1 MDGCYR
7 GGNLANKAFFISC
20 AWKEMANV
28 KKTAFTVEM
37 PRELANRLE
46 L

>member
-1 MDGCYR
+1 MDGCCR
-7 GGNLANKAFFISC
+7 GGNRVNKVFFIPC
-20 AWKEMANV
+20 PWKEMANV